1 MDLDNSQLRVGIEGE
16 EMSAVYWACEK
27 RPVFLAVSF
36 RRVGWTVTLLNAG
49 DGRVC
54 EVCTKATTAQYLI
67 YLCLS
72 HSDAGVRDK
81 TSGREKPALD
91 FVQLAQKSLTDL
103 DSSITLFQAML
114 QIVKTADA
122 ARAQPATAATAATG
136 PATQPAPASAHHA
149 SGVES
154 EASSQQR
161 AAQGEEG
168 RGGVASGGV
177 AGVAGDG
184 AAVAASKMASASA
197 PKLVMHTRAHQPF
210 RLLYDVRIHGLES
223 SLAVLESVTDANV
236 KIGPRMQRVRREQVW
251 LKASAGVVRPQQLLV
266 YEALSLR

>member
-1 MDLDNSQLRVGIEGE
+1 MQVMG
-16 EMSAVYWACEK
+16 
-27 RPVFLAVSF
+27 
-36 RRVGWTVTLLNAG
+36 
-49 DGRVC
+49 VC
-54 EVCTKATTAQYLI
+54 EVCTKATTTQYLI
-67 YLCLS
+67 YHCLS
-72 HSDAGVRDK
+72 HADSGVRDK
-81 TSGREKPALD
+81 SSGREKPALD
-91 FVQLAQKSLTDL
+91 FLQLAQKSLTDL

-122 ARAQPATAATAATG
+122 ARAQPATAATSATEA
-136 PATQPAPASAHHA
+136 ATQPAPASAHHA

-154 EASSQQR
+154 GAAAAAAAAAAEHASSSQEASSQQR

-168 RGGVASGGV
+168 RGWVASGAV

-223 SLAVLESVTDANV
+223 SLAVLESVTNPPPPSANSPGAARNAAGSSYTDSSTDGNV
-236 KIGPRMQRVRREQVW
+236 KIGPRMQRVRSEQVW
-251 LKASAGVVRPQQLLV
+251 LKGHTLGA
-266 YEALSLR
+266 